1 MSLCPCRIPVICDL
15 CDIELLDCQ
24 ELQDHLESR
33 THWNT
38 MEHIQQENNYDDLT
52 VAFLQVGW

>member
-1 MSLCPCRIPVICDL
+1 MPLCPPRIPVVCDL

-24 ELQDHLESR
+24 ELQEHLGSR